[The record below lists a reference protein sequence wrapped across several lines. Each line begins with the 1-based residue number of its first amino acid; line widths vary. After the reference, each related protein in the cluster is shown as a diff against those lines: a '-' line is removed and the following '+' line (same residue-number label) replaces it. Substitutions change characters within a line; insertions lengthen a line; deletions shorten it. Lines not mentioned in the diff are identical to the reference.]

1 LAQSH
6 QQSSFCKKE
15 AISIAN
21 TISSTGMEVRTLR
34 QKAATKTKVKQ
45 SLQKASWVHFTCHGD
60 VDNN

>member
-1 LAQSH
+1 
-6 QQSSFCKKE
+6 
-15 AISIAN
+15 
-21 TISSTGMEVRTLR
+21 MEVRTLR